1 MGTDEYLKY
10 LQSETPGELETS
22 YTEDVDKYIKEAK
35 KANDEK
41 KKQHF
46 GMSFENPLKGFPYN
60 EQFGFDKN
68 LMEIE
73 EDLAAIELEESNPD
87 AALKNKAE
95 KSGMPLGILKKVFK
109 RGVAA
114 WRTGHRPGTNP
125 TQWGL
130 ARVNSF
136 VTKSKG
142 TWGGADQDLAKKV
155 QGKSEEI
162 EENYKDVIKMYP
174 RDREWKKLITKH
186 KRHIDAFRNEKRQKD
201 LPKRVEDEILDWAID
216 AGEISNKG
224 EVEDFIQSILDE
236 GFKSDAQRRAA
247 FASGYKAKGKKG
259 KKEDIDLDEGK
270 MGQLLMD
277 IQQGA
282 TAKELAKSYKIP
294 LSVAKDFLKDYY
306 MNKRNNRKA
315 YESVMDSY
323 RNMIVEKKEMNP
335 KVIEKIAKLT
345 DRNDHNE
352 SLLLLAK
359 ELKDREAIKLL
370 GSIKDMHK
378 VYGHMPK
385 ELIDLRNKVF
395 DNLMRQSKSKYANHS
410 DVYGAL

>member
-1 MGTDEYLKY
+1 
-10 LQSETPGELETS
+10 
-22 YTEDVDKYIKEAK
+22 
-35 KANDEK
+35 
-41 KKQHF
+41 
-46 GMSFENPLKGFPYN
+46 
-60 EQFGFDKN
+60 
-68 LMEIE
+68 
-73 EDLAAIELEESNPD
+73 
-87 AALKNKAE
+87 
-95 KSGMPLGILKKVFK
+95 MPFGILKQVFN

-114 WRTGHRPGTNP
+114 WKTGHRPGTTP
-125 TQWGL
+125 EQWGH

-162 EENYKDVIKMYP
+162 EEDYKDVIKMYP
-174 RDREWKKLITKH
+174 RDRDWKKLITKH
-186 KRHIDAFRNEKRQKD
+186 KRHIDAFRNDKRQKD
-201 LPKRVEDEILDWAID
+201 LPKKVEDELIDWALEN
-216 AGEISNKG
+216 GEISQKS
-224 EVEDFIQSILDE
+224 EVEDFIDAILNE

-282 TAKELAKSYKIP
+282 TAKELAKDYKIP

-306 MNKRNNRKA
+306 MSKRNNRKA

-370 GSIKDMHK
+370 GNIKDMHK
-378 VYGHMPK
+378 VYGHMPQ
-385 ELIDLRNKVF
+385 ELIGLRNAIF
-395 DNLMRQSKSKYANHS
+395 DNLMRQSKNKFANHQ